1 MDSSCPP
8 CRETQS
14 WSFPA
19 QSWGKGWWEA
29 GVALAPHPKVCVW
42 GWGEAWWVCEEG
54 SGWGQGSSPPPHW
67 CSTSCFSFSAWLFGA
82 KSWCIHTAPSDVNVC
97 CAFPQSWDGNLAPWA
112 IDYPGHIFA
121 LSSPCAGEVHK
132 VTQERWSCSAKM
144 KLWGFSTSSF
154 FLAQLGLQ
162 QAEWLAQPCNSSAVC
177 LQPFLNLPL
186 PPGPHDQLILHPWGE
201 LALCSFGLLTF

>member
-1 MDSSCPP
+1 M
-8 CRETQS
+8 RKRLVGS
-14 WSFPA
+14 WCSP
-19 QSWGKGWWEA
+19 GPTPKGLCV
-29 GVALAPHPKVCVW
+29 GMGGSMMGVW
-42 GWGEAWWVCEEG
+42 GRKWVGTGLLSTTPLVQHLLLLIFCMAL
-54 SGWGQGSSPPPHW
+54 WGQILMYPHSTQW
-67 CSTSCFSFSAWLFGA
+67 CE
-82 KSWCIHTAPSDVNVC
+82 C
-97 CAFPQSWDGNLAPWA
+97 CACPQSWDGSLAPWA
-112 IDYPGHIFA
+112 INYPGHTFA

-162 QAEWLAQPCNSSAVC
+162 QAEWLAQLCNSSAVC

-201 LALCSFGLLTF
+201 LVLCSFGLLTF